1 MKKPAERKYFL
12 NRELSWLD
20 FNARVLEEA
29 VDPTNALLE
38 RLKFAAIFSSN
49 LDEFFMVRVAGLWQQ
64 VEAGRS
70 GTDPAGLSAAEQLRR
85 IRRKVTEL
93 STLQCTCVL
102 EDLLPRLRDK
112 GVVVLDFDE
121 LSVPE
126 REELRRYFER
136 EVLPVLTPMA
146 VDRSHPFPIVANGTM
161 GIAVSLR
168 RPRSNKRHRAL
179 VEVPKVLPRFVEV
192 SGGGRADQSAYVLL
206 EDLVREHL
214 DLLFVKCHILK
225 TMAFRLLRDMDFSI
239 DEEGVAD
246 LLADLEKQLRRR
258 RRRAPVRLELA
269 AGGDRS
275 LGQWL
280 IRHLDVDGD
289 AVYRVGGPLD
299 LSSLFELVAHAQR
312 ADLLEPVWPPLE
324 VPEIPADESVFAA
337 IQRAG
342 SIPLFHP
349 FLSFDPVVRLLEE
362 AAEDPAVLAIKQTLY
377 RVSGG
382 SPVVRA
388 LQRAAE
394 NGKQVTVIVEVKAR
408 FDEERNIAWAR
419 SLEESGAHVVYGIVG
434 LKIHCKALLIVRRED
449 GHIARYLHLA
459 TGNYNDR
466 TAKLYTDTGMLLSD
480 PDMCMDVAALFNVM
494 TGYSE
499 PPTWRRITVAPFD
512 LRQTFVRLIDREA
525 AATTPHQP
533 GRIIAKMNS
542 LVDPEIIMRL
552 YAAAAA
558 GVRVDLIVRGICCL
572 RPGVETENIRVVSI
586 VDRFLEHSR
595 IYYFANGGRPEYYMS
610 SADWMPRNLDRRIEV
625 LFPVDAPDARAL
637 LDSVLELQLDDR
649 FKGRR
654 LLTSDGVYEQD
665 TERDASTRS
674 QELTYRLFR
683 DRASRLREGGART
696 DVGKPLRVLRGPRP
710 G

>member
-1 MKKPAERKYFL
+1 MTKRADHRHFL

-29 VDPTNALLE
+29 TDPTNALLE
-38 RLKFAAIFSSN
+38 RLKFAAIFSGN

-64 VEAGRS
+64 VEAGSS

-93 STLQCTCVL
+93 SALQCTCVL
-102 EDLLPRLRDK
+102 DDLMPALRAK
-112 GVVVLDFDE
+112 GIAILDFAE

-146 VDRSHPFPIVANGTM
+146 VDRSHPFPMIANGTM

-179 VEVPKVLPRFVEV
+179 VEVPKVLPRFVELT
-192 SGGGRADQSAYVLL
+192 GGGRAEHSAYVLL

-214 DLLFVKCHILK
+214 DLLFVKCSILK
-225 TMAFRLLRDMDFSI
+225 TTVFRLIRDMDFSV

-246 LLADLEKQLRRR
+246 LLKDLEQQLRRR
-258 RRRAPVRLELA
+258 RRRAPVRLDLA
-269 AGGDRS
+269 ETGDRS

-280 IRHLDVDGD
+280 IRHLDIDGD
-289 AVYRVGGPLD
+289 AVYRVRPPLD
-299 LSSLFELVAHAQR
+299 LSSLFELVGKAQR

-324 VPEIPADESVFAA
+324 VPEIPADESVFSA

-419 SLEESGAHVVYGIVG
+419 SLEESGAHVIYGIVG

-449 GHIARYLHLA
+449 RRIVRYLHLA

-466 TAKLYTDTGMLLSD
+466 TAKLYTDTGMFFSD

-512 LRQTFVRLIDREA
+512 LRHTFIRLIDREA
-525 AATTPHQP
+525 ATSTPHRP

-542 LVDPEIIMRL
+542 LVDPEIITHL
-552 YAAAAA
+552 YTAAKA
-558 GVRVDLIVRGICCL
+558 GVRIDLIVRGICCL
-572 RPGVETENIRVVSI
+572 RPGVDTENIRVVSI

-595 IYYFANGGRPEYYMS
+595 IYHFANDGRPEYYMS
-610 SADWMPRNLDRRIEV
+610 SADWMPRNLDRRIET
-625 LFPVDAPDARAL
+625 LFPVDAPEARAL
-637 LDSVLELQLDDR
+637 IDSVLELQLDDR

-654 LLTSDGVYEQD
+654 LLTSDGVYQ
-665 TERDASTRS
+665 RDAEPAASTRS
-674 QELTYRLFR
+674 QELTYKLFR
-683 DRASRLREGGART
+683 DRITRLRKGARA
-696 DVGKPLRVLRGPRP
+696 GAGRPLRVLRGPDQR
-710 G
+710 